1 MEPFYFQPKA
11 FGYHAYNAYSLA
23 LVSLLAY
30 ERDTEKAEQQGR
42 SWGFEQVYFFD
53 EKETQAILLANHE
66 KIIVGFRGSE
76 TVLEDWITDFK
87 IRKTSSPCGNVH
99 RGFKAA
105 LNPIWTG
112 IEETIEQLR
121 DPLPQRKQQTLWFT
135 GHSLGGALATMATAF
150 CKFNEQ
156 PIVVNGLYT
165 YGQPRVGSEKF
176 AANFNAAFKG
186 QTFRF
191 VNNNDV
197 VTRVPPSICDY
208 SHVGQL
214 KYFNQIGEFKS
225 DADLGW
231 WSTFWDRLDGHLESF
246 HRRSPDSIDD
256 HRLIFGKEKGYIP
269 FLKRHRDKWEVEQ
282 RQKGLLSPG
291 SP

>member
-1 MEPFYFQPKA
+1 MEAFNFKPKA
-11 FGYHAYNAYSLA
+11 FGYEPTNAHSLA
-23 LVSLLAY
+23 LISRLAY
-30 ERDTEKAEQQGR
+30 VTDTQKAEQQGKA
-42 SWGFEQVYFFD
+42 WGFKQVYFFD
-53 EKETQAILLANHE
+53 ERGTQAILLADDE

-87 IRKTSSPCGNVH
+87 IRKTAGPCGNVH

-105 LNPIWTG
+105 LNWVWTD
-112 IEETIEQLR
+112 IEEAIETIR
-121 DPLPQRKQQTLWFT
+121 DPLPPEKRQTLWFT

-156 PIVVNGLYT
+156 PIIVNGLYT
-165 YGQPRVGSEKF
+165 FGQPRVGSEKF
-176 AANFNAAFKG
+176 ATAFNAAFKT

-214 KYFNQIGEFKS
+214 RYFDRAGIFKT
-225 DADLGW
+225 DTDLSW
-231 WSTFWDRLDGHLESF
+231 WNTFWDRMDGHLDGF
-246 HRRSPDSIDD
+246 RDRSPDSIND
-256 HRLIFGKEKGYIP
+256 HQLLSIDLKRGYIP
-269 FLKRHRDKWEVEQ
+269 FLKRHSDEWALKANR
-282 RQKGLLSPG
+282 L
-291 SP
+291 

>member
-1 MEPFYFQPKA
+1 METFNFKPKA
-11 FGYHAYNAYSLA
+11 FGYHPSNAHSLS
-23 LVSLLAY
+23 LVSQLAY
-30 ERDTEKAEQQGR
+30 VADTEKAKQLGKA
-42 SWGFEQVYFFD
+42 WGFEQVYFFD
-53 EKETQAILLANHE
+53 QRGTQAILLADHE
-66 KIIVGFRGSE
+66 KIIVAFRGSE

-87 IRKTSSPCGNVH
+87 IRKTAGPCGNVH

-105 LNPIWTG
+105 LNWVWTDIEAT
-112 IEETIEQLR
+112 IEEIR
-121 DPLPQRKQQTLWFT
+121 DPLPREKHQTLWFT

-165 YGQPRVGSEKF
+165 FGQPRVGSEKF
-176 AANFNAAFKG
+176 ATAFNAAFKA

-214 KYFNQIGEFKS
+214 KYFDRTGSVK
-225 DADLGW
+225 ADTELSW
-231 WSTFWDRLDGHLESF
+231 WNTFWDRVEGRLEDF
-246 HRRSPDSIDD
+246 GLERIDSIED
-256 HRLIFGKEKGYIP
+256 HRLISTDLKKGYIP
-269 FLKRHRDKWEVEQ
+269 FLKLHSAAWAIGEKPLVDD
-282 RQKGLLSPG
+282 
-291 SP
+291 